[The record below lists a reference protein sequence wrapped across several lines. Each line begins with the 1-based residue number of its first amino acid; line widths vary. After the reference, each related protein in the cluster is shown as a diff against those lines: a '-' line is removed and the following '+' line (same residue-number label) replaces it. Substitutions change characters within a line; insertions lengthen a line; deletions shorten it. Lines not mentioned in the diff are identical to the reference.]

1 MEVILLVNYFVFKNE
16 AKKSEA
22 HGNGKYGICACIFS
36 GGLLDIV
43 KCVYDISDN
52 IVWLRALADKLNQQR
67 VEPIQMCEI
76 IEDELFLAKA

>member
-1 MEVILLVNYFVFKNE
+1 MVNYFVFKNE

-67 VEPIQMCEI
+67 VEPIHLCEI
-76 IEDELFLAKA
+76 IEDELYIAKA

>member
-1 MEVILLVNYFVFKNE
+1 MVNYFVFKNE